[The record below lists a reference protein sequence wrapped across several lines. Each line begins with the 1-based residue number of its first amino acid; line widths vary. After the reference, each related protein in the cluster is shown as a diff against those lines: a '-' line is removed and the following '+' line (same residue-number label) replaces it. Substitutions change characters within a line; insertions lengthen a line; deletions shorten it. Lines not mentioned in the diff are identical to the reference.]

1 MDGGEKEARIS
12 YHEYKKRLKKLTE
25 EIKKE
30 KKKKTINKNK
40 NSDNL
45 TKLEEELSK
54 LNAMYNLGN
63 ADEGSEMNH
72 SEKKN
77 DRDRE
82 ASTYEDIN
90 DGVATTELYSYNAVS
105 KKALRNIKRTQRK
118 EREVERIEQSR
129 SKIGDLEYE
138 ELVEC
143 LKRVNKT
150 IYPIAPDGNCLYE
163 SILHQLRERAGGFK
177 YNQEDLLNLLGEE
190 RFSLEGVNLRDYQKG
205 GPFDFGIFAH
215 FDPQD
220 LSSDVLRF
228 IAAVYILQNEE
239 QFVHFVCADEGDEP
253 AADTYFC
260 YCEAILKGVYG
271 SEIEINAL
279 SSILKKKI
287 TVYDVNMNI
296 SYGEEHE
303 TELFICI
310 HHKLYALG
318 KHYNSV
324 VDM

>member
-1 MDGGEKEARIS
+1 MDGGENEARIS
-12 YHEYKKRLKKLTE
+12 YHEYKRRLKKLTE

-30 KKKKTINKNK
+30 KKKTINKNK

-63 ADEGSEMNH
+63 AEDGGEMNN
-72 SEKKN
+72 SEKQK
-77 DRDRE
+77 DHDSE
-82 ASTYEDIN
+82 ANIHEDMK
-90 DGVATTELYSYNAVS
+90 DGVTTTELYSYNAVS

-118 EREVERIEQSR
+118 EMEIEKIEQSR
-129 SKIGDLEYE
+129 SKIGELEYD
-138 ELVEC
+138 ELAEC
-143 LKRVNKT
+143 LKKVNKT
-150 IYPIAPDGNCLYE
+150 IHPIAPDGNCLYE
-163 SILHQLRERAGGFK
+163 SILHQLRQRVSGCK
-177 YNQEDLLNLLGEE
+177 YHEEDFLNLLHED
-190 RFSLEGVNLRDYQKG
+190 RFSLDSVNLRDYQNG
-205 GPFDFGIFAH
+205 GLFDFRIFSD
-215 FDPQD
+215 FDPQG
-220 LSSDVLRF
+220 LSSDILRF
-228 IAAVYILQNEE
+228 LAAVYILQNEE
-239 QFVHFVCADEGDEP
+239 QFVHFVYATEGDEP

-260 YCEAILKGVYG
+260 YCEAIIKGVYG

-279 SSILKKKI
+279 SKILKKKI
-287 TVYDVNMNI
+287 TVYDVNMKI

-303 TELFICI
+303 TELFICF